1 MMKAIKGWVQRRS
14 PRTRALFAFLV
25 ALLIVVGFSLLTD
38 NRSHFFIASDAV
50 HAAGIFI
57 LIFKLARK
65 RSCAGLSLKTQ
76 ELTALVIAAR
86 VYCHL
91 EFDKDIHTVLD
102 LATLIPTLWV
112 IYMIRFKLKTTY
124 MDALDKMPRYYLVV
138 PCVVLSLIYGSI
150 QVLPRQFRFNRIVW
164 AFSQFL
170 ETVAVLP
177 QLKLMQNTRAFQ
189 DSWPLS
195 TGLLSCMFHQLS
207 LSIKQPI
214 ANFSASKKRHE

>member
-1 MMKAIKGWVQRRS
+1 MMKKIKGWVQRRS
-14 PRTRALFAFLV
+14 PRTMALFAFVL
-25 ALLIVVGFSLLTD
+25 ALLIVVSFSLLTD
-38 NRSHFFIASDAV
+38 NRSHFFIASEAV
-50 HAAGIFI
+50 HAVGIFI

-65 RSCAGLSLKTQ
+65 KSCAGLSLKTQ

-124 MDALDKMPRYYLVV
+124 LDALDKMPRYYLVV
-138 PCVVLSLIYGSI
+138 PCVVLALIF
-150 QVLPRQFRFNRIVW
+150 QVFPRQFRLNRIVW

-177 QLKLMQNTRAFQ
+177 QLKLMQNTKMVEPFTGTYVFALGVSRFLAFVN
-189 DSWPLS
+189 WFVELHVPPAI
-195 TGLLSCMFHQLS
+195 TV
-207 LSIKQPI
+207 
-214 ANFSASKKRHE
+214 N